1 MSDITR
7 QFRYRTDENGKE
19 VVEIAIR
26 GKQVLDRPMTNF
38 STAYSLET
46 RQALGLTGLLPPAV
60 TTLPI
65 QLKRLYTQLQRLP
78 NDLDKHVFLMQL
90 HDRNEIAFHALVAE
104 HLDEL
109 MPIIYTPTIGEAIT
123 QFSSWFTVP
132 RGVFLSIDE
141 PDQIEAAMSS
151 TNQGPDDIDLVVVT
165 DSEGILG
172 IGDQG
177 VGGVRITIGKLAVY
191 TAAAGIHPLR
201 VLPVVLDVG
210 TDNLELLNDPGY
222 LGVRHARVRGE
233 RYDEFV
239 DQFVKTTHKLFPK
252 AMLHWEDFG
261 ASNAHALL
269 NRYRDEV
276 CSFNDDIQ
284 GTAAIVVAAIL
295 AGIKGSGQRL
305 KNQRIVVHGAG
316 TAGIGI
322 VDLLKDVMMQQGLS
336 EEEANARFYCLG
348 SRGLIREGM
357 KMRDFQE
364 PYARPADE
372 IEDWDLTEPGR
383 ATLKD
388 VVSNVH
394 PTILI
399 GTSGRPGS
407 FTEDIV
413 REMAAHVDRP
423 IILPLSNPTT
433 LHEAVPSDLIQ
444 WTDGRAM
451 IATGSPFKPVQHNG
465 TEFRI
470 AQANNALVFPGIG
483 LGVIACRASRVTDH
497 MIAAAAQAVADMTEI
512 NAAGD
517 ALLPSMDAM
526 RTVSATVAVAV
537 AKAAADEGVA
547 EPLENPL
554 QDIWAQ
560 MWQPVY
566 PRVEAVTNQY
576 TPKGKNKDTA
586 Q

>member
-1 MSDITR
+1 MSDTTR
-7 QFRYRTDENGKE
+7 QFRFSKDASGQEI
-19 VVEIAIR
+19 VEIATR
-26 GKQVLDRPMTNF
+26 GRQVLDRPMTNF
-38 STAYSLET
+38 STAYTLEQ

-60 TTLPI
+60 TTLDTQI
-65 QLKRLYTQLQRLP
+65 KRLYAQLQTIES
-78 NDLDKHVFLMQL
+78 NLDKHVFLMQL
-90 HDRNEIAFHALVAE
+90 HDRNEIAFHRMVAE
-104 HLDEL
+104 HLTEL

-123 QFSSWFTVP
+123 RFSNWFTVP

-141 PDQIEAAMSS
+141 PDQVEAAMAS
-151 TNQGPDDIDLVVVT
+151 TNQDEDDIDLVVVT

-210 TDNLELLNDPGY
+210 TDNLDLLNDPGY

-233 RYDEFV
+233 RYEQFV
-239 DQFVKTTHKLFPK
+239 DRFVQATKKRYPK

-269 NRYRDEV
+269 NRYRDEI

-284 GTAAIVVAAIL
+284 GTAAVVVAALL

-305 KNQRIVVHGAG
+305 MNQRIVVHGAG

-322 VDLLKDVMMQQGLS
+322 VNLLRDVMMEHGLT
-336 EEEANARFYCLG
+336 EDEANARFYCLG
-348 SRGLIREGM
+348 SRGLLVEGG

-372 IEDWDLTEPGR
+372 LDDWELSEPGR
-383 ATLKD
+383 ADLYD
-388 VVSNVH
+388 VVNNVH

-399 GTSGRPGS
+399 GTSGRPGAFS
-407 FTEDIV
+407 EEVV
-413 REMAAHVDRP
+413 RKMADHVKRP
-423 IILPLSNPTT
+423 IILPLSNPTS
-433 LHEAVPSDLIQ
+433 LAEARPADLVE

-451 IATGSPFKPVQHNG
+451 IATGSPFDPVKHDG
-465 TEFRI
+465 VKHTF

-483 LGVIACRASRVTDH
+483 LGVIACRAERVTDR
-497 MIAAAAQAVADMTEI
+497 MIAAAAQAVAHMADVRSL
-512 NAAGD
+512 GD
-517 ALLPSMDAM
+517 AILPSMDSV

-537 AKAAADEGVA
+537 AKAAAQDGVA

-554 QDIWAQ
+554 QDIWSR
-560 MWQPVY
+560 MWQAEY
-566 PRVEAVTNQY
+566 PKVVAVENQY
-576 TPKGKNKDTA
+576 TPTRKG
-586 Q
+586 